1 MEKDLKQI
9 SDNIEAIKA
18 NAEKAGVDS
27 AKAVEMYNDLKAS
40 FESKSLST
48 KEDIDNF
55 RNEMQKQFDEL
66 AAAKKDV
73 KVEVKSFDDVYTESI
88 ENQFDTIQKDLAR
101 NKKAVLELKDFN
113 YKTMTLSGSLTGD
126 AVASYAINQAL
137 QPAQKI
143 NFRDLVP
150 TMQTSTGL
158 YVQYKEDAGLTNNI
172 AKQTEGAAKGEND
185 YTFTEAKIVQQY
197 IAGFSKFSK
206 QMVTSLPWLQ
216 GTLPRLLLRD
226 FFKKE
231 NSLFFGTVSAAA
243 TGSTTTAE
251 TDDIKQLIDY
261 IGNQKAANFNASYV
275 LVGEVAMAAL
285 LKLTYVSGY
294 YAGSGSVVTTPNG
307 GMTIWGVPVISA
319 SWVTANKALV
329 IDRDYIERV
338 EVNGVSIEF
347 SYEDSD
353 NFQKNLVTARIECQ
367 EEINL
372 MLPTSAIYATFTA

>member
-55 RNEMQKQFDEL
+55 RNEMQKQFDEI
-66 AAAKKDV
+66 AATKKNV
-73 KVEVKSFDDVYTESI
+73 KVEKKSFSDVYTESI
-88 ENQFDTIQKDLAR
+88 ENQFDTIQKDLSK
-101 NKKAVLELKDFN
+101 NKKAILELKDFN

-126 AVASYAINQAL
+126 AVASYAISQAL

-231 NSLFFGTVSAAA
+231 NSLFFEPLVLLQQVLLQLP
-243 TGSTTTAE
+243 
-251 TDDIKQLIDY
+251 KQ
-261 IGNQKAANFNASYV
+261 
-275 LVGEVAMAAL
+275 
-285 LKLTYVSGY
+285 
-294 YAGSGSVVTTPNG
+294 
-307 GMTIWGVPVISA
+307 MTLS
-319 SWVTANKALV
+319 N
-329 IDRDYIERV
+329 
-338 EVNGVSIEF
+338 
-347 SYEDSD
+347 
-353 NFQKNLVTARIECQ
+353 
-367 EEINL
+367 
-372 MLPTSAIYATFTA
+372 

>member
-1 MEKDLKQI
+1 MEELKQI
-9 SDNIEAIKA
+9 ADNIEAIKK
-18 NAEKAGVDS
+18 NAEKSGVD
-27 AKAVEMYNDLKAS
+27 AKAALEVANNIKAELETKS
-40 FESKSLST
+40 FST

-55 RNEMQKQFDEL
+55 KADMQKQFDEL
-66 AAAKKDV
+66 AATKKEAKK
-73 KVEVKSFDDVYTESI
+73 EVKSFEAAYTESLT
-88 ENQFDTIQKDLAR
+88 ENFDQIQKDLNK
-101 NKKAVLELKDFN
+101 NKKAVVVLKDFDTKN
-113 YKTMTLSGSLTGD
+113 MLLSNSLTGD
-126 AVASYAINQAL
+126 PVASYAIAQAV
-137 QPAQKI
+137 QPSQKI

-150 TMQTSTGL
+150 TVQSATGL

-172 AKQTEGAAKGEND
+172 AVQTEGAAKGQNE
-185 YTFTEAKIVQQY
+185 YTFTEAKIVQNY
-197 IAGFSKFSK
+197 IAGFSRFSK
-206 QMVTSLPWLQ
+206 QMMTSLPWLQ

-226 FFKKE
+226 FYKKE
-231 NSLFFGTVSAAA
+231 NASFFATVSAAA

-285 LKLTYVSGY
+285 LKLTYTNGY
-294 YAGSGSVVTTPNG
+294 YAGSGSVVTSPNG

-329 IDRDYIERV
+329 IDRDYCERV
-338 EVNGVSIEF
+338 EVNGIAIEF
-347 SYEDSD
+347 SFEDSD

>member
-40 FESKSLST
+40 FESNSLST

-73 KVEVKSFDDVYTESI
+73 KAEVKSFDDVYTESI

-101 NKKAVLELKDFN
+101 NKKAVLQLKDFN

-126 AVASYAINQAL
+126 PVASYAINQVL
-137 QPAQKI
+137 LPSQKT
-143 NFRDLVP
+143 NFRDLIP
-150 TMQTSTGL
+150 TMQTPTGL
-158 YVQYKEDAGLTNNI
+158 YIQFGENAGAANNI

-185 YTFTEAKIVQQY
+185 YAFTEAKIVQQY

-231 NSLFFGTVSAAA
+231 NSLFFATVSAAA
-243 TGSTTTAE
+243 TGSTTTSE

-285 LKLTYVSGY
+285 LKLTYVNGY
-294 YAGSGSVVTTPNG
+294 YVGSGSVVTTPNG

-329 IDRDYIERV
+329 IDRDYLERV

-372 MLPTSAIYATFTA
+372 MLPTSAIYATFTV